1 MVNRMENAIS
11 QKSDFGYFDVWKATI
26 EERTGVQITPD
37 RERALALLLDR
48 RMKELDSEDIDQY
61 MSDAL
66 DVAKGAQEWSGLI
79 DSLLVKETSFFRHRP
94 SMDYVRAWVKSA
106 VRDKSCNEPLWVWS
120 LGCSTGEEAYSLA
133 IIVEQAMQA
142 EGLEPRYGI
151 IGTDISREA
160 IFQARR
166 GIYRE
171 SKMASVDQSV
181 NRAYFDPV
189 GKGLWRVKA
198 DLRRR
203 VCFLTSN
210 ILTDKSPLI
219 RRKMHLIYCQNMLV
233 YFRRWKRRE
242 IIGQL
247 TNHLD
252 DRGCLMLGLG
262 ELSNWLPCGL
272 TRVTQRN
279 IQAYIKDERAEQR
292 VELIDE
298 QRAEQG
304 ETR

>member
-1 MVNRMENAIS
+1 MANSMENAIS
-11 QKSDFGYFDVWKATI
+11 QNSDFGYFDVWKATI

-37 RERALALLLDR
+37 RERALALLLER
-48 RMKELDSEDIDQY
+48 RMKELNSRDIDQY
-61 MSDAL
+61 MNDAL
-66 DVAKGAQEWSGLI
+66 DAAKGAQEWSGLI

-94 SMDYVRAWVKSA
+94 SMDYVKTWVREAIRQKS
-106 VRDKSCNEPLWVWS
+106 VSEPLWIWS

-133 IIVEQAMQA
+133 ITVEQAMKA
-142 EGLEPRYGI
+142 EGHEPRYGI

-171 SKMASVDQSV
+171 SKMAVIDKPV
-181 NRAYFDPV
+181 NSAYFDPV
-189 GKGLWRVKA
+189 GSGLWRVKA

-210 ILTDKSPLI
+210 ILTDGSPLV

-242 IIGQL
+242 IISQL
-247 TNHLD
+247 SNHLD
-252 DRGCLMLGLG
+252 NRGCLLLGLG
-262 ELSNWLPCGL
+262 ELSNWLPDGF
-272 TRVTQRN
+272 TRVAQRN
-279 IQAYIKDERAEQR
+279 IQAYIKDET
-292 VELIDE
+292 
-298 QRAEQG
+298 AEQG
-304 ETR
+304 EAQ

>member
-1 MVNRMENAIS
+1 MANRMENVIDPN
-11 QKSDFGYFDVWKATI
+11 SDFGYFDVWKATI

-37 RERALALLLDR
+37 RERALAFLLDR
-48 RMKELDSEDIDQY
+48 RMKELDSQDIDQY
-61 MSDAL
+61 MNDAL

-94 SMDYVRAWVKSA
+94 SMEYVHSWVRNAIREKTLS
-106 VRDKSCNEPLWVWS
+106 EPLWIWS

-133 IIVEQAMQA
+133 ITVEQAMQA
-142 EGLEPRYGI
+142 EGHEPRYGI

-160 IFQARR
+160 ILQARR

-171 SKMASVDQSV
+171 SKMAMVDDAV
-181 NRAYFDPV
+181 NSAYFDPI

-210 ILTDKSPLI
+210 ILMDGSPLI

-242 IIGQL
+242 IISQL
-247 TNHLD
+247 SKNLD
-252 DRGCLMLGLG
+252 NKGCLMLGLG
-262 ELSNWLPCGL
+262 ELSNWLPSGF

-279 IQAYIKDERAEQR
+279 IQAYSKDEI
-292 VELIDE
+292 V
-298 QRAEQG
+298 EQG
-304 ETR
+304 EAQ

>member
-1 MVNRMENAIS
+1 MENAIS
-11 QKSDFGYFDVWKATI
+11 QNNDFDYFDVWKAAI

-48 RMKELDSEDIDQY
+48 RMKELDSHDIDQY

-79 DSLLVKETSFFRHRP
+79 DNLLVKETSFFRHRP
-94 SMDYVRAWVKSA
+94 SMDYVQSWVTDAISDNSFNGP
-106 VRDKSCNEPLWVWS
+106 RWIWS

-133 IIVEQAMQA
+133 IMVEQAIKAAGVQR
-142 EGLEPRYGI
+142 RYGI

-171 SKMASVDQSV
+171 SKMAMVDKST
-181 NRAYFDPV
+181 NRDYFDPI

-210 ILTDKSPLI
+210 ILTDGSPLI

-242 IIGQL
+242 IINQL
-247 TNHLD
+247 RRHLD
-252 DRGCLMLGLG
+252 EQGCLLLGLG
-262 ELSNWLPCGL
+262 ELNNWVPGGFS
-272 TRVTQRN
+272 RVTQRN
-279 IQAYIKDERAEQR
+279 IQAYIKDET
-292 VELIDE
+292 V
-298 QRAEQG
+298 EQG
-304 ETR
+304 VAR

>member
-1 MVNRMENAIS
+1 VANSMENASS
-11 QKSDFGYFDVWKATI
+11 QNSDFGYFDVWKATI

-37 RERALALLLDR
+37 RERALALLLER
-48 RMKELDSEDIDQY
+48 RMKELDSRDIDQY

-66 DVAKGAQEWSGLI
+66 DAAKGAQEWSGLI

-94 SMDYVRAWVKSA
+94 SMDYVKTWVRDA
-106 VRDKSCNEPLWVWS
+106 VREKSVSEPLWIWS

-133 IIVEQAMQA
+133 ITVEQAMKA
-142 EGLEPRYGI
+142 EGREPRYGI

-171 SKMASVDQSV
+171 SKMAMVDKSI
-181 NRAYFDPV
+181 NSAYFDAV
-189 GKGLWRVKA
+189 GNGLWRVKA

-210 ILTDKSPLI
+210 ILTDGSPLI

-247 TNHLD
+247 SNHLD
-252 DRGCLMLGLG
+252 NQGCLMLGLG
-262 ELSNWLPCGL
+262 ELSNWLPSGF

-279 IQAYIKDERAEQR
+279 IQAYIKDKT
-292 VELIDE
+292 
-298 QRAEQG
+298 AEQG
-304 ETR
+304 EAQ

>member
-1 MVNRMENAIS
+1 VVNRMDSAIS
-11 QKSDFGYFDVWKATI
+11 QNNDFGYFNIWKATI

-48 RMKELDSEDIDQY
+48 RMKELGTQDVDQY

-66 DVAKGAQEWSGLI
+66 DAAKGAQEWSDLI

-94 SMDYVRAWVKSA
+94 SMDYVEAWVRDA
-106 VRDKSCNEPLWVWS
+106 VREKSFNEPLWIWS

-133 IIVEQAMQA
+133 IRVEQAMEA

-171 SKMASVDQSV
+171 SKMAMIEKPVDSK
-181 NRAYFDPV
+181 YFDPV

-198 DLRRR
+198 ELRRR

-210 ILTDKSPLI
+210 ILTDGSPLV

-242 IIGQL
+242 IISQL

-252 DRGCLMLGLG
+252 DKGSLILGLG
-262 ELSNWLPCGL
+262 ELSNWLPSGY
-272 TRVTQRN
+272 TRVKKRS
-279 IQAYIKDERAEQR
+279 IQAYIKDER
-292 VELIDE
+292 I
-298 QRAEQG
+298 EQG
-304 ETR
+304 DAR